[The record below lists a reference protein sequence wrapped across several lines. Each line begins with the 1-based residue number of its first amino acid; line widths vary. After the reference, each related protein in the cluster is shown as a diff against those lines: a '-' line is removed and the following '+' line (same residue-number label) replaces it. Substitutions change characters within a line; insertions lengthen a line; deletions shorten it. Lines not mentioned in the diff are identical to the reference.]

1 MNREPGRPVAARP
14 FSPLDSAHELTRAD
28 AAYSTPMYRSLLALA
43 LLVASPTLAQAPT
56 HEGRWVVVDASR
68 AGQARDAAVEDVV
81 EDMNFIAR
89 PIARRRLRE
98 GLPVHQ
104 AIELR
109 REGERLRVKIGSFYE
124 LAAPVDDSR
133 HPITDALGTELR
145 ARQRWDGH
153 TLIQRYSNE
162 DATVTLKLR
171 FAEDGSTLRLE
182 TRIHAERLPSDV
194 VFSVAYRRAS

>member
-1 MNREPGRPVAARP
+1 
-14 FSPLDSAHELTRAD
+14 
-28 AAYSTPMYRSLLALA
+28 MYRSLFALA
-43 LLVASPTLAQAPT
+43 LVIASPAIAQAPT
-56 HEGRWVVVDASR
+56 HEGRWVVVDAGR
-68 AGQARDAAVEDVV
+68 ASQARDAAVENVV
-81 EDMNFIAR
+81 EDMGFIAR

-98 GLPVHQ
+98 GLPVHR

-109 REGERLRVKIGSFYE
+109 RHGERLQVKIGSFYD
-124 LAAPVDDSR
+124 LTAPVDDSR
-133 HPITDALGTELR
+133 HPITDALGTDLR

-153 TLIQRYSNE
+153 TLVQRYANE

-194 VFSVAYRRAS
+194 VFNVAYRRAS

>member
-1 MNREPGRPVAARP
+1 M
-14 FSPLDSAHELTRAD
+14 F
-28 AAYSTPMYRSLLALA
+28 RSSLVLA
-43 LLVASPTLAQAPT
+43 LLAVTPALAQAPT
-56 HEGRWVVVDASR
+56 HEGRWVVVDAGR
-68 AGQARDAAVEDVV
+68 AGEARDAAVEDVV

-98 GLPVHQ
+98 GLPIHR

-109 REGERLRVKIGSFYE
+109 REGEGLRVKIGTFYE

-153 TLIQRYSNE
+153 TLIQRYSND

-171 FAEDGSTLRLE
+171 FSEDGSTLRVE